1 MGKGFIKKLN
11 ILNLIFL
18 MMLSFALS
26 SNILFA
32 NTLTVDDIEKQIIMT
47 VTNELKLKGYEDVNV
62 SVLNMPILSLY
73 SKNGVYKVV
82 VSKGNNGLNQREFR
96 QVRILKNGMP
106 VKTFGVPLEI
116 KAYKYVL
123 CANDTITKESPIS
136 YNNVYVKR
144 VNVSKFQDNV
154 LDKKS
159 LNGEIIANKMF
170 RRDEILDKRFVK
182 YKPDISKND
191 KIEVIFKNS
200 NGLFISIDAIA
211 LTNGNIGDLVN
222 VKNSVYN
229 KIYTGKVVSKNRVQ
243 IEI

>member
-170 RRDEILDKRFVK
+170 RRDEIIDKRFVK
-182 YKPDISKND
+182 YKSDISKND

-200 NGLFISIDAIA
+200 NGLFISVDAIA

>member
-1 MGKGFIKKLN
+1 MGKRFIKKLN
-11 ILNLIFL
+11 TLNITFL
-18 MMLSFALS
+18 MMLCFALS
-26 SNILFA
+26 SNISFA
-32 NTLTVDDIEKQIIMT
+32 NTLTVDDIEKQ
-47 VTNELKLKGYEDVNV
+47 VVSSVVRELNAKGYEDVTV
-62 SVLNMPILSLY
+62 GVLNMPILSLY
-73 SKNGVYKVV
+73 SKNGTFKVV

-136 YNNVYVKR
+136 YNNVYIKR

-159 LNGEIIANKMF
+159 LTGDIIANKMF
-170 RRDEILDKRFVK
+170 RKDEIIDKRFVK
-182 YKPDISKND
+182 YKPIVSKND
-191 KIEVIFKNS
+191 KIEVVFKNS
-200 NGLFISIDAIA
+200 NGLFISVDAIA

-222 VKNSVYN
+222 VKNIVYN

>member
-1 MGKGFIKKLN
+1 MGKGFVKKLN
-11 ILNLIFL
+11 ILNLTFF

-32 NTLTVDDIEKQIIMT
+32 NTLTIDDIEKQIIMT
-47 VTNELKLKGYEDVNV
+47 VTHELKSKGYEDVNI

-73 SKNGVYKVV
+73 SKNGAFKVV

-96 QVRILKNGMP
+96 QIRILKNGMP

-136 YNNVYVKR
+136 YNNVYIKR
-144 VNVSKFQDNV
+144 VNVSKLQDNV

-170 RRDEILDKRFVK
+170 RRDEIIDKRFVK

-191 KIEVIFKNS
+191 KIEVVFKNS
-200 NGLFISIDAIA
+200 NGLFISVDAIA

>member
-123 CANDTITKESPIS
+123 CANDTIRKESPIS

-200 NGLFISIDAIA
+200 NGLFISVDAIA

>member
-1 MGKGFIKKLN
+1 MGKGFIKKIKILN
-11 ILNLIFL
+11 ITFLI
-18 MMLSFALS
+18 MLCLILS
-26 SNILFA
+26 SNVSFST
-32 NTLTVDDIEKQIIMT
+32 TLTVDDIEKQIIMT
-47 VTNELKLKGYEDVNV
+47 VTNELKTKGYEDVKV
-62 SVLNMPILSLY
+62 DVLNMPILSLY
-73 SKNGVYKVV
+73 SKNSVFKVV

-106 VKTFGVPLEI
+106 VKTFGVPVEI
-116 KAYKYVL
+116 KAYRYVL

-136 YNNVYVKR
+136 YNNVYIKR

-170 RRDEILDKRFVK
+170 RRDEIIDKRFVK
-182 YKPDISKND
+182 YKPDVSKND
-191 KIEVIFKNS
+191 KIEVVFKNS
-200 NGLFISIDAIA
+200 SGLFISVDAVA

>member
-32 NTLTVDDIEKQIIMT
+32 NTLTVDNIEKQIIMT

-123 CANDTITKESPIS
+123 CANDTIRKESPIS

-170 RRDEILDKRFVK
+170 RRDEIIDKRFVK

-200 NGLFISIDAIA
+200 NGLFISVDAIA

>member
-11 ILNLIFL
+11 TLNITFL
-18 MMLSFALS
+18 MMLCFALS
-26 SNILFA
+26 SNISFA
-32 NTLTVDDIEKQIIMT
+32 NTLTVDDIEKQ
-47 VTNELKLKGYEDVNV
+47 VVSSVVRELNAKGYEDVTV
-62 SVLNMPILSLY
+62 GVLNMPILSLY
-73 SKNGVYKVV
+73 SKNGTFKVV

-106 VKTFGVPLEI
+106 VKTFGIPLEI

-159 LNGEIIANKMF
+159 LSGDIIANKMF
-170 RRDEILDKRFVK
+170 RKDEIIDKRFVK
-182 YKPDISKND
+182 YKPIVSKND
-191 KIEVIFKNS
+191 KLEVVFKNS
-200 NGLFISIDAIA
+200 NGLFISVDAIA

-222 VKNSVYN
+222 VKNIVYN